1 MQRFYHI
8 KLSTL
13 SLPYT
18 YIDQTLIR
26 FVMDQCGIS
35 PFSEWGRPKAES
47 ILALATITQIY
58 LDWVVITK
66 KLGLPERLKY
76 RNTIPV
82 QEHISQKKIGSSYL
96 LELPGLII
104 TRNSCM

>member
-1 MQRFYHI
+1 MGTSQRGIYI
-8 KLSTL
+8 GTGYDYPD
-13 SLPYT
+13 LPG
-18 YIDQTLIR
+18 L
-26 FVMDQCGIS
+26 GS
-35 PFSEWGRPKAES
+35 NNE
-47 ILALATITQIY
+47 
-58 LDWVVITK
+58 

-76 RNTIPV
+76 RNTIPL